1 MFSPLDGRCAAGELD
16 IVSQHSRFA
25 CVSAKRLFY
34 PFRLGLHVAGGVH
47 LTSSPWSACTAGP
60 PQSLPSPTQ
69 PSPLLQRTFGLQEV
83 ERDVKPIHE
92 LCNDGYLLLHT
103 LFFSRET
110 IFGEPAV

>member
-34 PFRLGLHVAGGVH
+34 PFRLGLHVAGGVQ

-60 PQSLPSPTQ
+60 PTPD
-69 PSPLLQRTFGLQEV
+69 SPLPIPT
-83 ERDVKPIHE
+83 KPTPPTD
-92 LCNDGYLLLHT
+92 LWPKGD
-103 LFFSRET
+103 
-110 IFGEPAV
+110 